1 MCCCCVYQA
10 LEGWQGSKGEM
21 AVLLSC
27 GLHQEEQASASS
39 SFSLPLP
46 SLGLHSQSSAV
57 SWEMGIHGILGWV
70 GDCALQSLSCRL
82 GHSVQSSC
90 ATEYCREPSTFKRK
104 GCSLAPPWLF
114 LIFIFCQL
122 LEVHKMSILRA
133 LLSCDRP

>member
-1 MCCCCVYQA
+1 MLLLC
-10 LEGWQGSKGEM
+10 LPGSGRVAGEQRRNGCPSVPWPPPGR
-21 AVLLSC
+21 A
-27 GLHQEEQASASS
+27 ASASS
-39 SFSLPLP
+39 FSSLPLP

-57 SWEMGIHGILGWV
+57 SWEMGIQGILGWM

-90 ATEYCREPSTFKRK
+90 AAEYCREPSTFKRK